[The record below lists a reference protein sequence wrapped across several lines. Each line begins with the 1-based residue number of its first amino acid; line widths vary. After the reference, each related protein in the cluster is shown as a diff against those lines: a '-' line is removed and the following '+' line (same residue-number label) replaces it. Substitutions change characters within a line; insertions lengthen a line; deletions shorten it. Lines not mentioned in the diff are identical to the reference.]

1 MGGPTGSCAA
11 RRQMAQRRGSRVLA
25 LGGALARA
33 SRARRARFETRT
45 SPTCMD
51 RVWSYEAERVHS
63 YSRMLKTPPAAFSHR
78 SDPQRTEL
86 SMFRP
91 KTRRLTT
98 RRRAQTWRS
107 LFVAPCASLQPC
119 PRNGASWRDGAGRV
133 RSLNFWPSCG
143 STNPLCR
150 ACGPIVYAYM
160 QAAGLVNDHTTDC
173 FLCALRYE

>member
-63 YSRMLKTPPAAFSHR
+63 YSRMLKNSASRVLASFR
-78 SDPQRTEL
+78 SSTNRTEYVSAQDPPPHNSAARTNVAL
-86 SMFRP
+86 LI
-91 KTRRLTT
+91 RRTVRLAAALPAERRVLARRGWAGEKSELLTIL
-98 RRRAQTWRS
+98 WK
-107 LFVAPCASLQPC
+107 
-119 PRNGASWRDGAGRV
+119 
-133 RSLNFWPSCG
+133 
-143 STNPLCR
+143 
-150 ACGPIVYAYM
+150 Y
-160 QAAGLVNDHTTDC
+160 
-173 FLCALRYE
+173 